1 MSLSKLSV
9 PELLAEEAK
18 AEALRKTHSRESNTW
33 RQADARIDH
42 ILEEL
47 NRRAEQ
53 METLH

>member
-9 PELLAEEAK
+9 SELLAEEEK
-18 AEALRKTHSRESNTW
+18 AEALRKTNSRASNTW

-47 NRRAEQ
+47 NRRAD
-53 METLH
+53 TLEKLH